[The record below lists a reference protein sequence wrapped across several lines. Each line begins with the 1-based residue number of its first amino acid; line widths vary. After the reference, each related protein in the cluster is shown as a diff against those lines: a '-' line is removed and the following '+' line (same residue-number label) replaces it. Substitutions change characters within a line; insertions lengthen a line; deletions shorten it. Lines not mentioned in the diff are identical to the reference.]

1 MLKISSLEVAYG
13 ESIALQAISL
23 HVYSGEVV
31 ALVGSNG
38 AGKSTILRSISGL
51 LKIRK
56 GRIFFQELDI
66 TNLEPHTITSFG
78 IAHVPEGRKIFPG
91 LTVTENLEVG
101 SSSRPR
107 VKKEELRRDIDYV
120 LNIFPDLR
128 EKLDSLG
135 WSLSGGQQ
143 QMLAIARS
151 LMAKPKLLM
160 LDEPSLGLSPILVT
174 EVFEVIR
181 NINRQ
186 GTTILLVEQNAFLAL
201 NLASR
206 GYVIENGK
214 VILEDDAKKLLKNSM
229 VRDAYLGKKKI
240 KVNES

>member
-1 MLKISSLEVAYG
+1 MLKISNLEVAYG

-23 HVYSGEVV
+23 HVSSGEVV

-38 AGKSTILRSISGL
+38 AGKSTILRSVSGL

-56 GRIFFQELDI
+56 GRIFFEELDI
-66 TNLEPHTITSFG
+66 TNLEPHTITSLG
-78 IAHVPEGRKIFPG
+78 IAHVPEGRRIFPG
-91 LTVTENLEVG
+91 LTVAENLEIG
-101 SSSRPR
+101 CSARAR
-107 VKKEELRRDIDYV
+107 VKKEELRRDIEYV
-120 LNIFPDLR
+120 LRIFPDLR

-186 GTTILLVEQNAFLAL
+186 GTTVLLVEQNAYLAL

-214 VILEDDAKKLLKNSM
+214 VILEDDARKLLKNSM
-229 VRDAYLGKKKI
+229 VRDAYLGKKRI
-240 KVNES
+240 KVNGA